1 MNAQQSWARE
11 PAPPAGGPRRAPA
24 SWTAAQVILNP
35 PGGGEGAMGTP
46 RRLKL
51 ERGRLRWPWG
61 RLGPHRLRRRL
72 AWLVVLTLVLA
83 LAGCV
88 AAGGPGAPAPGTAAG
103 GAGSS
108 GGTGP
113 QAGSAGAAP
122 AGGGGGHGGSGRG
135 PVTYLI
141 CFDPGGQSDIEARR
155 QQPHLERL
163 LGRQVAIEYKVGGG
177 GALCWSELVRSRP
190 DGSVVAGINLPHV
203 ILQPLQQQTGYR
215 TEQIEPVVLFQST
228 PLGLAVPAS
237 SPYKTLADFIAAA
250 KANPG
255 AITVGGSGTFSGH
268 HVATVRLETLAGI
281 DLTYVPF
288 SGAAP
293 QITAFLGGHV
303 AAVFANSNDLVKY
316 RDRIRVLGI
325 AAEERFPGLPD
336 APTFKEQGIDL
347 VERIDR
353 GVGVPAGTPPEVIA
367 ELEKAFLAIAQDPAI
382 RAQMEEQGFVPLAM
396 GHAESKAYIEKVTA
410 TYKGLVQDLQR

>member
-1 MNAQQSWARE
+1 MGSGIRTQP
-11 PAPPAGGPRRAPA
+11 PAWGAGPSSLGPALPPAGEHRRRWRPA
-24 SWTAAQVILNP
+24 GW
-35 PGGGEGAMGTP
+35 
-46 RRLKL
+46 
-51 ERGRLRWPWG
+51 
-61 RLGPHRLRRRL
+61 RRL
-72 AWLVVLTLVLA
+72 AGLAVLVLVLA
-83 LAGCV
+83 LAGCS
-88 AAGGPGAPAPGTAAG
+88 AAGGTGGAAPGGGAAAAGSSPGGGGAGSGGEAAG
-103 GAGSS
+103 GAG
-108 GGTGP
+108 
-113 QAGSAGAAP
+113 
-122 AGGGGGHGGSGRG
+122 AGGARG
-135 PVTYLI
+135 PLTYLV

-190 DGSVVAGINLPHV
+190 DGSVVAGINLPHI

-237 SPYKTLADFIAAA
+237 SPYRTLDEFIAAA

-268 HVATVRLETLAGI
+268 HVATVRLEKLAGI

-325 AAEERFPGLPD
+325 AADERFPGLPG

-353 GVGVPAGTPPEVIA
+353 GVGVPAGTPPQVIA
-367 ELEKAFLAIAQDPAI
+367 ELEKAFLTIARDPAI

-396 GHAESKAYIEKVTA
+396 GHAESKAYIEHVTA
-410 TYKGLVQDLQR
+410 TYKALVQDLEQ

>member
-1 MNAQQSWARE
+1 MGIRRQ
-11 PAPPAGGPRRAPA
+11 PAPATAKGAPALQGRPDDRAGTASRPTGRHGPAGSRFLP
-24 SWTAAQVILNP
+24 VL
-35 PGGGEGAMGTP
+35 
-46 RRLKL
+46 
-51 ERGRLRWPWG
+51 
-61 RLGPHRLRRRL
+61 L
-72 AWLVVLTLVLA
+72 ALLLA
-83 LAGCV
+83 LALI
-88 AAGGPGAPAPGTAAG
+88 AAGCSAGGAAGTGPGAQDGQ

-113 QAGSAGAAP
+113 AAGGAGEANAGGSGSGQP
-122 AGGGGGHGGSGRG
+122 AGGARG
-135 PVTYLI
+135 PLTYLV

-190 DGSVVAGINLPHV
+190 DGSVVAGINLPHI

-237 SPYKTLADFIAAA
+237 SPYKTLEEFIAAA

-268 HVATVRLETLAGI
+268 HVATVRLEKLAGI

-325 AAEERFPGLPD
+325 AADQRFPGLPD

-353 GVGVPAGTPPEVIA
+353 GVGVPAGTPPEIIA
-367 ELEKAFLAIAQDPAI
+367 ELEQAFLTIARDPAI

-396 GHAESKAYIEKVTA
+396 GHDESKAYIEQVRA
-410 TYKGLVQDLQR
+410 TYQALLPDLQQ